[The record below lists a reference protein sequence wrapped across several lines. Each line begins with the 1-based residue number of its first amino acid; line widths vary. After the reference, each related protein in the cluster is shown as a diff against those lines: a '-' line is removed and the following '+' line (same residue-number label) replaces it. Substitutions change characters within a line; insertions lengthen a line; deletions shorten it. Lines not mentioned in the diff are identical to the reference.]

1 MSGNS
6 AKRVSLLPCAGPVAQ
21 LRWHGAREMSESKSG
36 WPRKFEE
43 PIALPSGSKL
53 VTLCDAASYITG
65 LPRAEAELPEQRRRS
80 L

>member
-1 MSGNS
+1 
-6 AKRVSLLPCAGPVAQ
+6 
-21 LRWHGAREMSESKSG
+21 MSESKSG